1 MAYRDHGFRTDI
13 TSNSG
18 RCYECGAC
26 ISEHTY
32 TSRESYEAA
41 HHTFKLQLGTMEAE
55 YRLYQTNAPVEADGF
70 GTFTVTGSAPGADYP
85 HGLRFVL
92 VRVEHETWQ
101 IARYASGLWSR
112 EPEEIDH
119 NIAGWITE
127 TLYKRMVG
135 GAQ

>member
-1 MAYRDHGFRTDI
+1 MTSIPTLKGQTTMAYRDHGFRTDI

-55 YRLYQTNAPVEADGF
+55 YRLYQTNAPIEADGF

-112 EPEEIDH
+112 E
-119 NIAGWITE
+119 
-127 TLYKRMVG
+127 
-135 GAQ
+135 